1 MVCVLEAG
9 VYRVQAR
16 VLVVV
21 LAVLP
26 LLMALSVQ
34 AIEVVRSQR
43 RESSSEASR
52 KWTFATYTLE
62 ACHSYQRGSM
72 GGTATGPRLHRDTC
86 K

>member
-1 MVCVLEAG
+1 M
-9 VYRVQAR
+9 YQVQAR

-26 LLMALSVQ
+26 LLKALLAQ

-43 RESSSEASR
+43 CESSSEASR
-52 KWTFATYTLE
+52 KWTFATYILE
-62 ACHSYQRGSM
+62 ACHSCQRGSM
-72 GGTATGPRLHRDTC
+72 GRTATGPRLHCDTC